1 MPSITGWVTVN
12 GKHIPL
18 IDGESAAKA
27 TKRYIDNKNNKTT
40 SSKKAS
46 QNKVKQSKASNTSTK
61 KASFTD
67 SEKRAIDDW
76 VRSDNHIS
84 EANSKILSSTIQSK
98 GNVKGNVTL
107 YRNVTSPELGVR
119 FSEVRNNPDILVGK
133 EITSRSFLSTSKL
146 ESGAQIFSGTTIKI
160 TNVKNTQGLDIS
172 KISSKSREQEV
183 VFNKGT
189 VYKITKC
196 KLIKDKDGD
205 VMSYD
210 ITASIIK

>member
-1 MPSITGWVTVN
+1 MDYYKW
-12 GKHIPL
+12 
-18 IDGESAAKA
+18 KA
-27 TKRYIDNKNNKTT
+27 YSFNRWDHKTT
-40 SSKKAS
+40 ESKKAS
-46 QNKVKQSKASNTSTK
+46 QNQVRQAKAFNTSTK

-67 SEKRAIDDW
+67 SEKSAIDDW
-76 VRSDNHIS
+76 VRSDNRIS

-119 FSEVRNNPDILVGK
+119 FSEVRNNPDILVGR
-133 EITSRSFLSTSKL
+133 EVTSRSFLSTSKS
-146 ESGAQIFSGTTIKI
+146 ESGAQISSGTTIKI

-172 KISSKSREQEV
+172 
-183 VFNKGT
+183 N
-189 VYKITKC
+189 YKITKC

-205 VMSYD
+205 VMGYD